1 MLFEYIW
8 DALIGLLVLVAFT
21 GALAL
26 GIRYERARRRAEA
39 RLTPEERKEK
49 AVRANAARSWWW

>member
-8 DALIGLLVLVAFT
+8 YALVGLLALVAFT

-26 GIRYERARRRAEA
+26 GIRYERARKRVEA
-39 RLTPEERKEK
+39 KLTPEERKERE
-49 AVRANAARSWWW
+49 VRANAARSWWW